1 MSCYRHPEAAEVA
14 TCIAYKEPICAE
26 CREEVAGHPM
36 CAPCVAA
43 AQERLAAS
51 PAPAEPVASAVA
63 DPSGAASSYAD
74 GIVSLPPLAPLA
86 PSGAAQYGKAILF
99 AMIAAVISAVVWDK
113 IVLWTGFQLG
123 IVAIAVGW
131 LVGTALCMGAEGRP
145 GKALPVLGALLA
157 GFAIILGRALLIS
170 DMLPKEA
177 PDLAKQLSAV
187 PFLLQL
193 PFLGYVAVRSLD
205 FMDWIFVAIGVWEG
219 WSIPN
224 RMNREAEYAASMPAQ
239 PAATATAGQEPPP

>member
-14 TCIAYKEPICAE
+14 TCIACKQAICAE

-36 CAPCVAA
+36 CPPCVAA

-51 PAPAEPVASAVA
+51 PAPVASAA
-63 DPSGAASSYAD
+63 GDPSGGSSYAD
-74 GIVSLPPLAPLA
+74 SIASLPPPKVLP

-99 AMIAAVISAVVWDK
+99 ALIAAVVSAVVWDK

-123 IVAIAVGW
+123 IVAVAVGW
-131 LVGTALCMGAEGRP
+131 LVGTAICMGAEGRS
-145 GKALPVLGALLA
+145 GKALPVIGALLA
-157 GFAIILGRALLIS
+157 GFAIVLGRALLIS

-177 PDLAKQLSAV
+177 PDVAKQLSSV
-187 PFLLQL
+187 PFLVQL
-193 PFLGYVAVRSLD
+193 PILGFVAVRSLD

-219 WSIPN
+219 WSIPS
-224 RMNREAEYAASMPAQ
+224 RMNRAAEYAASMAAQ
-239 PAATATAGQEPPP
+239 PAAATGQETPS